1 MAFERFLDR
10 DNLPD
15 DTLIEKTIG
24 REVFPVWVDT
34 HSFLKRQFPEFETEM
49 VFYNA
54 QQGWGVRYRQE
65 ARQLVLLFPERG
77 AFTALV
83 LLNPEE
89 EARVMEK
96 INYFN
101 NRIRE
106 LLNQPSD
113 LPQGR
118 LLWCRIE
125 DHTDFM
131 GLSWMLELKQTAQ
144 IKYIRRRDIF

>member
-1 MAFERFLDR
+1 MAYARLLDR
-10 DNLPD
+10 ENLPD

-24 REVFPVWVDT
+24 REVFPVWLDT
-34 HSFLKRQFPEFETEM
+34 NRHIEHTYPEFVPEM

-65 ARQLVLLFPERG
+65 ARQLVMLFPERG
-77 AFTALV
+77 GFSALV
-83 LLNPEE
+83 MLNPEE

-118 LLWCRIE
+118 LLWCRVE
-125 DHTDFM
+125 DHTDFV
-131 GLSWMLELKQTAQ
+131 GLKLLLDQKR
-144 IKYIRRRDIF
+144 I

>member
-1 MAFERFLDR
+1 MAYARLLDR
-10 DNLPD
+10 ENLPD
-15 DTLIEKTIG
+15 DTLIERTIG
-24 REVFPVWVDT
+24 REVFPVWLDT
-34 HSFLKRQFPEFETEM
+34 HRHIEHTYPEFVPEM

-54 QQGWGVRYRQE
+54 QQGWGLRYRQE
-65 ARQLVLLFPERG
+65 ARQLVMLFPERG
-77 AFTALV
+77 GFSALV
-83 LLNPEE
+83 MLNPEE

-118 LLWCRIE
+118 LLWCRVE
-125 DHTDFM
+125 DHTDFV
-131 GLSWMLELKQTAQ
+131 GLKLLLDQKR
-144 IKYIRRRDIF
+144 I

>member
-1 MAFERFLDR
+1 MAYARLLDR
-10 DNLPD
+10 ENLPD
-15 DTLIEKTIG
+15 DTLIERTIG
-24 REVFPVWVDT
+24 REVFPVWLDT
-34 HSFLKRQFPEFETEM
+34 RRHIEHTYPEFVPEM

-65 ARQLVLLFPERG
+65 ARQLVMLFPERG
-77 AFTALV
+77 GFSALV
-83 LLNPEE
+83 MLNPEE

-118 LLWCRIE
+118 LLWCRVE
-125 DHTDFM
+125 DHTDFV
-131 GLSWMLELKQTAQ
+131 GLKLLLDQKR
-144 IKYIRRRDIF
+144 I

>member
-1 MAFERFLDR
+1 MAYARLLDR
-10 DNLPD
+10 ENLPD
-15 DTLIEKTIG
+15 DTLIERTIG
-24 REVFPVWVDT
+24 REVFPVWLDT
-34 HSFLKRQFPEFETEM
+34 RRHIEQTYPEFVPEM

-54 QQGWGVRYRQE
+54 QQGWGLRYRQE
-65 ARQLVLLFPERG
+65 ARQLVMLFPERG
-77 AFTALV
+77 GFSALV
-83 LLNPEE
+83 MLNPEE

-118 LLWCRIE
+118 LLWCRVE
-125 DHTDFM
+125 DHTDFV
-131 GLSWMLELKQTAQ
+131 GLKLLLDQKR
-144 IKYIRRRDIF
+144 I

>member
-1 MAFERFLDR
+1 MAYARLLDR
-10 DNLPD
+10 ENLPD
-15 DTLIEKTIG
+15 DTLIERTIG
-24 REVFPVWVDT
+24 REVFPVWLDT
-34 HSFLKRQFPEFETEM
+34 RRHIEHTYPEFVPEM

-54 QQGWGVRYRQE
+54 QQGWGLRYRQE
-65 ARQLVLLFPERG
+65 ARQLVMLFPERG
-77 AFTALV
+77 GFSALV
-83 LLNPEE
+83 MLNPEE

-118 LLWCRIE
+118 LLWCRVE
-125 DHTDFM
+125 DHTDFV
-131 GLSWMLELKQTAQ
+131 GLKLLLDQKR
-144 IKYIRRRDIF
+144 I